1 MGSRFES
8 FLQRLLTLEVFCS
21 VVLLS
26 VLIVLITAQVFLR
39 YLFNSP
45 LTWAEELAA
54 LLLIY
59 ISFLTGDI
67 VYKKKAHISIDYF
80 VEFFPPKL
88 KAVTEIVIG
97 VFICVCLVTLTVV
110 SIPLIENQFGFTIAA
125 ALPLPK
131 SFWTMPVPFIF
142 VSMFLSTLNFI
153 VQNIGRLRT

>member
-1 MGSRFES
+1 MGRRFDS
-8 FLQRLLTLEVFCS
+8 FLQRLLTVEVFCS
-21 VVLLS
+21 VLLLS
-26 VLIVLITAQVFLR
+26 VLVVLISVQVFLR

-59 ISFLTGDI
+59 ISFFTGDI

-80 VEFFPPKL
+80 VRFFPEKL

-97 VFICVCLVTLTVV
+97 VSICICLIPLTFV
-110 SIPLIENQFGFTIAA
+110 SFPLIENQLGFTTAA

-131 SFWTMPVPFIF
+131 SFWTIPVPIIF
-142 VSMFLSTLNFI
+142 VSMFLSTLSFI
-153 VQNIGRLRT
+153 LQNIEKLRK

>member
-8 FLQRLLTLEVFCS
+8 FLQRLLTVEVFCS
-21 VVLLS
+21 VLLLS

-80 VEFFPPKL
+80 VGFFPAKL
-88 KAVTEIVIG
+88 RAITEIIIG
-97 VFICVCLVTLTVV
+97 IFICVCLVSLTVV

>member
-1 MGSRFES
+1 VGSRFES